1 MPAGN
6 EVTRGGGDGLTPP
19 SAPEEPQK
27 SVTAR
32 GGAYVLGGAGALF
45 LGGLQLELNI

>member
-1 MPAGN
+1 MRSP
-6 EVTRGGGDGLTPP
+6 GLVVMASPHP
-19 SAPEEPQK
+19 QPQK

-45 LGGLQLELNI
+45 LGGLQLELNV